1 MEYFLK
7 CRDNVFPCEV
17 TIDDD
22 NGRYMIK
29 KADSSGEVFNS
40 SAELIEWIFSNWQS
54 EDFYDPDQFE
64 VMMREILRFTPVQ

>member
-40 SAELIEWIFSNWQS
+40 SSELIEWIFSNWQS
-54 EDFYDPDQFE
+54 DDFYDPEQFE

>member
-54 EDFYDPDQFE
+54 EDFYEPDQFE

>member
-54 EDFYDPDQFE
+54 DDFFDPEQFE

>member
-1 MEYFLK
+1 MEYILR

-17 TIDDD
+17 TIDED

-40 SAELIEWIFSNWQS
+40 SAELVHWILNNW
-54 EDFYDPDQFE
+54 EIDDFYDHAQFE
-64 VMMREILRFTPVQ
+64 EMLREIKEYHMV

>member
-7 CRDNVFPCEV
+7 SRDNVFPCEV

-54 EDFYDPDQFE
+54 EDFYDPNQFE
-64 VMMREILRFTPVQ
+64 GMMREILRFTPVQ

>member
-40 SAELIEWIFSNWQS
+40 SAELIDWIFSNWQS
-54 EDFYDPDQFE
+54 DDFYDPHQFE
-64 VMMREILRFTPVQ
+64 GMMREILRFTPVL